1 MKLRRTHMV
10 WLAGAVLALSG
21 AAYAQAP
28 EAPPPGPPPGFHH
41 GWPME
46 FGRFEMGFDRKTV
59 TGAPY
64 SAQVSVQTS
73 NTLGDGT
80 HVTQQSAGAVY
91 RDSQGRVRR
100 EMTLPALA
108 ALTASG
114 QAPHAVTLR
123 DPVAGYSY
131 VLRGETKVAVRMPLQ
146 AGRGRNRQ
154 NDDSNA
160 ASAAGPE
167 ADETAGPGR
176 GGSRPGI
183 QVSKV
188 SLGTQMIEGVQA
200 EGTRTTRTIAAG
212 AIGNDKAIQVVV
224 ERWYSSDLQTVVLM
238 KRSDPWMGQI
248 TYQLTNITRAEPAA
262 SLFVVPSDYTVKD
275 RPAPALFGPRG
286 GGSAPPGF

>member
-10 WLAGAVLALSG
+10 WLAGAVLAFSG
-21 AAYAQAP
+21 AAFAQAP

-41 GWPME
+41 GGAME

-80 HVTQQSAGAVY
+80 HVTRQSTGAVS

-100 EMTLPALA
+100 EMSLPALA

-146 AGRGRNRQ
+146 AGRGRNGK
-154 NDDSNA
+154 NANSDA
-160 ASAAGPE
+160 ASGPE
-167 ADETAGPGR
+167 ADETAGPGPK
-176 GGSRPGI
+176 GSRPGA
-183 QVSKV
+183 QVTRV

-200 EGTRTTRTIAAG
+200 EGTRITRTIAAG

-248 TYQLTNITRAEPAA
+248 TYQLTNITRTEPAA
-262 SLFVVPSDYTVKD
+262 SLFVVPSDYTVRD
-275 RPAPALFGPRG
+275 RPAPASFGPRG
-286 GGSAPPGF
+286 GGSPPPGF

>member
-1 MKLRRTHMV
+1 
-10 WLAGAVLALSG
+10 
-21 AAYAQAP
+21 
-28 EAPPPGPPPGFHH
+28 
-41 GWPME
+41 ME

-80 HVTQQSAGAVY
+80 HVTRQSTGAVY

-100 EMTLPALA
+100 EMSLPALA

-154 NDDSNA
+154 NANSDAAAGRNRQNADSD
-160 ASAAGPE
+160 AAGPE

-176 GGSRPGI
+176 EGSRPGI

-212 AIGNDKAIQVVV
+212 AIGNDKAIQIVV
-224 ERWYSSDLQTVVLM
+224 ERWYSNDLQTVVLM

-248 TYQLTNITRAEPAA
+248 TYQLTNITRTEPAA
-262 SLFVVPSDYTVKD
+262 SLFVVPSDYTVQD
-275 RPAPALFGPRG
+275 RPAPARFGPRG